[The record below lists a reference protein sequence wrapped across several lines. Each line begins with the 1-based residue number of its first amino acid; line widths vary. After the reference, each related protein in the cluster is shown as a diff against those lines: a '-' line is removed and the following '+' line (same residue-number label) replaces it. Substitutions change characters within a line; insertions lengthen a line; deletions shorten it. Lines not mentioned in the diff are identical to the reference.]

1 MSQPPDYEIT
11 TDFSEEEADGV
22 SGRSTLRNAALDAEL
37 ANIATSINALV
48 TNIGLIQRDDG
59 QLRDGIVSLASL
71 SAAVLAFLTAAGGTI
86 RGPWLTATAYA
97 VKDVVTE
104 GTGTY
109 ICATAHTSGVF
120 ATDLAAGKWL
130 LIFDTTNYMAANIS
144 FAPTGG
150 VAATNVQDA
159 IAEVDSEA
167 AKKAANLGDLAN
179 AATARTN
186 LSVSSKAELQ
196 LWSTT
201 AALATGTG
209 AAMVAAF
216 TPAIT
221 TLAGANNLTVLV
233 EAIAANSITT
243 PTFTPN
249 SGVVAVKTIVKLNN
263 QALQLGDI
271 AGAGHRLILSYDES
285 LDVWV
290 LLNPVITGAVVQT
303 KGANL
308 VAAATLALGSDGDL
322 FDIASGSGD
331 ITAFSSKTA
340 GTRITLRTQV
350 AVTFIHSSDIV
361 LQDGAPYAT
370 EVGDVISF
378 RSLGGTWIEES
389 RREIPARFKVGVKLA
404 LSQLAR

>member
-1 MSQPPDYEIT
+1 MSQPPDYTIT

-37 ANIATSINALV
+37 ANIAISINALV
-48 TNIGLIQRDDG
+48 TNIGLLQRDDG
-59 QLRDGIVSLASL
+59 QLQDGIVSLASL

-130 LIFDTTNYMAANIS
+130 LLFDTTNYMAANIS
-144 FAPTGG
+144 FSPTGG
-150 VAATNVQDA
+150 VAATSVQDA

-196 LWSTT
+196 LWSTI

-209 AAMVAAF
+209 AAIVAAF

-221 TLAGANNLTVLV
+221 ALANNLTVLV
-233 EAIAANSITT
+233 EAVAANSIVA

-249 SGVVAVKTIVKLNN
+249 SGVVAVKPIVKLNN
-263 QALQLGDI
+263 QELQLGDI
-271 AGAGHRLILSYDES
+271 AGAGHRLILSYDDNF
-285 LDVWV
+285 DVWV

-303 KGANL
+303 KGADL
-308 VAAATLALGSDGDL
+308 AAGATLALGSDGDF
-322 FDIASGSGD
+322 FDIASGSGN
-331 ITAFSSKTA
+331 ITAFSSKVA

-350 AVTFIHSSDIV
+350 AVTFVHSSDIV
-361 LQDGAPYAT
+361 LQDGASYAT